1 MATLEREDQPLRTTA
16 IDRCKA
22 FVTERT
28 FDIDEEND
36 FKDLEYIVIN
46 EKLTLPE

>member
-1 MATLEREDQPLRTTA
+1 M
-16 IDRCKA
+16 A

-28 FDIDEEND
+28 IDIDEEND